1 MFGESARAASSR
13 SVVVGRP
20 FVEDQDDFKS
30 SQSCLLRVMLPF
42 VREGTSRTRM
52 WLPLVTCSFQAVFGV
67 SPLGIWVSL

>member
-30 SQSCLLRVMLPF
+30 SQSYLLRVMLCLAGS
-42 VREGTSRTRM
+42 ESQIEKE
-52 WLPLVTCSFQAVFGV
+52 QAARACG
-67 SPLGIWVSL
+67 